1 MFDQT
6 IVQRQRELVMI
17 FQDEIS
23 LALREKRDAS
33 HISALVSNF
42 KIVVSMFDEMSS
54 SVIPNSKENI
64 KRRQE
69 EYERGVQQQ
78 YRLQQQEV
86 RQTPPSSPPVPTQY
100 AYNDGFQGVTLPQQ
114 PSRQE
119 AEYEPYRT
127 QDKEYWEDE

>member
-86 RQTPPSSPPVPTQY
+86 RQAPPPPPAPPTQY
-100 AYNDGFQGVTLPQQ
+100 AYNDGFQGVTLPSQQ
-114 PSRQE
+114 PS